1 MAQSFAEFKSSV
13 AGTDPITVSP
23 RNKKTSFRN
32 FKTTYGRKDDEDEE
46 EKIVPA
52 FDVSAF
58 GLTDALGSNKTS
70 TPQTTSRTLKDDIEL
85 GKKAA
90 KGTFKSFK
98 ALAGAVKE
106 GDDFKEGFNIG
117 MLQSAG
123 AIETS
128 LSRVFAKLAEEKPR
142 QQITLTTGS

>member
-58 GLTDALGSNKTS
+58 GLTDALGS
-70 TPQTTSRTLKDDIEL
+70 
-85 GKKAA
+85 
-90 KGTFKSFK
+90 
-98 ALAGAVKE
+98 
-106 GDDFKEGFNIG
+106 
-117 MLQSAG
+117 
-123 AIETS
+123 
-128 LSRVFAKLAEEKPR
+128 
-142 QQITLTTGS
+142 